1 MDQQHAAARRAAG
14 EPLDPGGGVGGRG
27 AGREGQAH
35 QPGRLVLRQPPLV
48 QEQPGGPAPDDPG
61 DRVPGRQLVQHGVPA
76 VPEPFGA
83 GRAGVQ
89 QPDRAVH
96 GLHLAAQRLG
106 PVRVEAGAGGREADA
121 DPLGESGGDLGER
134 SRVRGAHVP
143 VPQGAGQGGQRVREV
158 ADVRVDRGP
167 VGEGPHHRGQGVG
180 QAGQETAL
188 GEGGDAGERRR
199 LPGQGLGLRR
209 GGGEDRG
216 APHARLRD
224 PDGQL
229 RLPAQP
235 PALPEGAGAA
245 APLDRLPPAHVEE
258 AQPVQEAAAG
268 GVGVLAQVEAE
279 PAFRRLGLESQ
290 GPLGAGQVPLQR
302 DGRGG
307 VRHLAEAL
315 ADDQPVLDEGERDVG
330 PLAHDGPYG
339 VGRLAQ
345 TGQRAAPEGG
355 EGLREPDR
363 LDDMGGGDGPVLGAE
378 QPGDLGHP
386 ALDRPVGDVEE
397 VPVPA
402 GGVDPGAVTAVP
414 GEAAVGP
421 RHPGQLRLDLREP
434 LEQGAVGGEGGPRG
448 EGGHVPGP
456 ADHGDGVPELLAHRA
471 QLNPHVRLA
480 HRVPGPVAVAVR
492 LAERAH
498 GLRQRGERGERGP
511 RVVLVARAGPTVPA
525 GCPGRTGPVAC
536 PGAAVRPGRAA
547 RPGPAARGAVFD
559 DVLPPALGVV
569 VPGGLGKHP
578 DRVHGGCD
586 LVLCPLPR
594 RLPLLGAGGLP
605 RPGRGG
611 LDRERV
617 RGGQVDEADRD
628 AVVEG
633 PAEGHPL
640 RRERGHRPEGGP
652 ARVVHGVREEGDRRA
667 HRRIGGQRQQRVALG
682 RSLDEDGGRA
692 GGRERGEHRPR
703 RSGPVVPHPQQP
715 RPGGRRGGGGPCGRG
730 GHRGPCGGGGPRG
743 RGGRHADTSRQ
754 AR

>member
-1 MDQQHAAARRAAG
+1 M
-14 EPLDPGGGVGGRG
+14 
-27 AGREGQAH
+27 
-35 QPGRLVLRQPPLV
+35 
-48 QEQPGGPAPDDPG
+48 
-61 DRVPGRQLVQHGVPA
+61 
-76 VPEPFGA
+76 
-83 GRAGVQ
+83 
-89 QPDRAVH
+89 
-96 GLHLAAQRLG
+96 
-106 PVRVEAGAGGREADA
+106 
-121 DPLGESGGDLGER
+121 
-134 SRVRGAHVP
+134 
-143 VPQGAGQGGQRVREV
+143 
-158 ADVRVDRGP
+158 
-167 VGEGPHHRGQGVG
+167 
-180 QAGQETAL
+180 
-188 GEGGDAGERRR
+188 
-199 LPGQGLGLRR
+199 
-209 GGGEDRG
+209 
-216 APHARLRD
+216 
-224 PDGQL
+224 
-229 RLPAQP
+229 
-235 PALPEGAGAA
+235 
-245 APLDRLPPAHVEE
+245 
-258 AQPVQEAAAG
+258 QEAAAG

-448 EGGHVPGP
+448 EGGRVPGP

-511 RVVLVARAGPTVPA
+511 GSYSSPAPVPPSPPA
-525 GCPGRTGPVAC
+525 APVAPDPSPVPVPLSVPVVPPVPVPP
-536 PGAAVRPGRAA
+536 PGERCSTTSSHQRSGSSYPAVSASTRIGSTAGVTSSSA
-547 RPGPAARGAVFD
+547 RSPDGSPSSARGAS
-559 DVLPPALGVV
+559 PA
-569 VPGGLGKHP
+569 P
-578 DRVHGGCD
+578 
-586 LVLCPLPR
+586 
-594 RLPLLGAGGLP
+594 GAGP
-605 RPGRGG
+605 RSR
-611 LDRERV
+611 
-617 RGGQVDEADRD
+617 AS
-628 AVVEG
+628 A
-633 PAEGHPL
+633 
-640 RRERGHRPEGGP
+640 
-652 ARVVHGVREEGDRRA
+652 RRA
-667 HRRIGGQRQQRVALG
+667 G
-682 RSLDEDGGRA
+682 R
-692 GGRERGEHRPR
+692 
-703 RSGPVVPHPQQP
+703 
-715 RPGGRRGGGGPCGRG
+715 
-730 GHRGPCGGGGPRG
+730 
-743 RGGRHADTSRQ
+743 
-754 AR
+754 